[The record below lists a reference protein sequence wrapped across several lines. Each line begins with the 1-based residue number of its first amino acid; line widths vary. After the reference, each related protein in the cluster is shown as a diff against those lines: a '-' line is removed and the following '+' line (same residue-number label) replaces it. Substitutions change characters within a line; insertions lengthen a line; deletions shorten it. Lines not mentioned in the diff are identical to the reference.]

1 MEDKEG
7 RRERQWSETRER
19 ECAGERGK
27 ERGGGGGGM
36 VECWKRDG
44 RKRECGRISEHGGEG
59 WTRRRGERECGGE
72 RGGREGGRERWKS
85 AYPRAHMD
93 PQSPAVL
100 A

>member
-1 MEDKEG
+1 VRLG
-7 RRERQWSETRER
+7 RGSVQ
-19 ECAGERGK
+19 GERGK

-59 WTRRRGERECGGE
+59 WTRRRGERECVRRKSEDEQGQ
-72 RGGREGGRERWKS
+72 RGGRERWKS